1 MVVASWRPD
10 IAFQV
15 AFNADPNDS
24 TAVPVWS
31 DLTTMFMGGS
41 GFKRGRQYELD
52 QNQAAAPTVKLRD
65 PDELLN
71 PANVNGPWCGQ
82 LLPCRQVL
90 FQAQTPNGAAGNL
103 IGGSAIE
110 PTSDYYY
117 APGFEPY
124 GVGVVV
130 PWITAV
136 GGTSPVTTATTVF
149 EGSRCLAWGVVGGAT
164 SQGISWPVP
173 CIPGRTYTSSV
184 YVLQTAGS
192 TLELSVV
199 GVTPPSSGDAPVGG
213 GFTPTMAD
221 FEAGDSTTTS
231 GAWVRLNIT
240 FTATQP
246 VHTIQ
251 MATTG
256 TALTSSVR
264 ADALQHEEGALSSWS
279 DTGPILETVFRG
291 YVERFP
297 RSWQHMGFMGMCEA
311 RLVDA
316 LATLNR
322 FRITT
327 EVQAAI
333 AFTRPRYWWRL
344 SEPSTASSWGD
355 QSGNTALRMVA
366 WVPSYLGATA
376 VFDGGIGHGIPGDP
390 EGLGVELAVTVPD
403 IFHNPPA
410 ALRAQGLSIPAT
422 GSSWGVSISTWWVGP
437 AQNVDVADVVE
448 IYAADNTE
456 ILNIWASP
464 TANHLYAD
472 ATNAFGAGTQATY
485 TSFDAADPGIH
496 LITATLLVSG
506 GNATVKIYFDGVL
519 RDTAAAATSPTSFTG
534 VMAEVAGQAV
544 VGVRT
549 CMAGIYSHFAI
560 WDRALAATEIAA
572 LYDAGTGGG
581 GEYSGQ
587 RIARYLSYGWSGE
600 TDLDTG
606 STVMG
611 INSLSKST
619 LLLAACQDVAATE
632 FGNLWADRRG
642 RIRFEGRATR
652 FYRRTP
658 TYVFGEDTAG
668 GEYPYLPG
676 VTFDIDPMR
685 IVNEAKVTRDGGAT
699 IRIVDEESIRRFFP
713 NTFERTINAALDSA
727 AGDAA
732 SWVVGTQKD
741 PVQRISSITLNPV
754 GYPALWSVI
763 LRLEVGM
770 LIAVVRRPK
779 AANGGTG
786 GLTMRENYFIESI
799 DHSGIDMERD
809 TWATTLLLSPEWP
822 VRVFA
827 VDDDQ
832 TGRMALTAVLRA
844 TCTSTATVLP
854 VSTTSG
860 PVLTTTAIHPS
871 DFPYDLQI
879 GNEQLTCTATY
890 GDGVS
895 TYRASGVGSS
905 STGAGPVTPG
915 LPTGWQPGDLMVM
928 LAAVDDTSA
937 YPLTPTGW
945 TLLQSNGNLRGF
957 WRLATAGDTAPSV
970 SFAGAGAGAS
980 CSARIMAFESTSS
993 HGFASATLINSAA
1006 ANINT
1011 PSLVVPRSGVAIAMG
1026 WKSDTATGITPP
1038 AGWTA
1043 AFSGATTDHCFTAAY
1058 QILSAGTTLAAGAFT
1073 VTGGGSE
1080 ISRSSIVVVVEDT
1093 QSVVVTRSVNGCI
1106 STHSYGTAVD
1116 LWRPGKVGF

>member
-1 MVVASWRPD
+1 VVVASWRPD
-10 IAFQV
+10 ISFQV
-15 AFNADPNDS
+15 AFNADPNDP
-24 TAVPVWS
+24 TAVPTWS
-31 DLTTMFMGGS
+31 DLTSMFMGGS
-41 GFKRGRQYELD
+41 SFKRGRQYELD
-52 QNQAAAPTVKLRD
+52 QNQAASPTVKLLD
-65 PDELLN
+65 PNELLN
-71 PANVNGPWCGQ
+71 PANVNSPWCGQ
-82 LLPCRQVL
+82 LLPYRQVL
-90 FQAQTPNGAAGNL
+90 FQAQTPNGAPGNL
-103 IGGSAIE
+103 IGNSAIDPVTE
-110 PTSDYYY
+110 NYYT
-117 APGFEPY
+117 PGFEPY
-124 GVGVVV
+124 SVGATVL
-130 PWITAV
+130 WIIPV
-136 GGTSPVTTATTVF
+136 GGTSPLVTATTVF
-149 EGSRCLAWGVVGGAT
+149 GGSRCLAWGVVGGST
-164 SQGISWPVP
+164 SQGISWSVP

-199 GVTPPSSGDAPVGG
+199 GIASPATGDAPVGG
-213 GFTPTMAD
+213 GFTPTMPD
-221 FEAGDSTTTS
+221 FEAGSSTTTS
-231 GAWVRLNIT
+231 GAWVRLNVM

-256 TALTSSVR
+256 TALSSSVR

-297 RSWQHMGFMGMCEA
+297 RSWQHVGFMGMCEA

-322 FRITT
+322 FKVTT

-333 AFTRPRYWWRL
+333 AHTKPLYWWRL
-344 SEPSTASSWGD
+344 GEMASATSWGD
-355 QSGNTALRMVA
+355 QSGNTSLLMAA
-366 WVPSYLGATA
+366 WVPSYVGATA
-376 VFDGGIGHGIPGDP
+376 RFDGGIGHGIPGDP
-390 EGLGVELAVTVPD
+390 EGLGVELVVTVPD
-403 IFHNPPA
+403 VYHNPPA
-410 ALRAQGLSIPAT
+410 ALRAQGLNIPAT
-422 GSSWGVSISTWWVGP
+422 GSAWGMTVSTWWVGP
-437 AQNVDVADVVE
+437 AQNVDVADVIEV
-448 IYAADNTE
+448 YAADQAQ
-456 ILNIWASP
+456 ILSVWASP
-464 TANHLYAD
+464 TANRLYAD
-472 ATNAFGAGTQATY
+472 ATEAFAGGPQAAF
-485 TSFDAADPGIH
+485 TSFDASDPGAH
-496 LITATLLVSG
+496 LITATLAVGG
-506 GNATVKIYFDGVL
+506 GNVTAKIYFDGTL
-519 RDTAAAATSPTSFTG
+519 RDTASSATSATSFVGT
-534 VMAEVAGQAV
+534 MAEVAGQAA
-544 VGVRT
+544 VGVRS

-560 WDRALAATEIAA
+560 WDRELSTAEIAA

-587 RIARYLSYGWSGE
+587 RISRYLSYGWSGE
-600 TDLDTG
+600 TAINTG

-619 LLLAACQDVAATE
+619 PLLAACQDVASTE

-642 RIRFEGRATR
+642 KMRFEGRAAR
-652 FYRRTP
+652 FYRTTP
-658 TYVFGEDTAG
+658 FCAFGEDTAA
-668 GEYPYLPG
+668 GEYPYLSG
-676 VTFDIDPMR
+676 VTYDIDPMR
-685 IVNEAKVTRDGGAT
+685 IVNEAKVARDGGAT
-699 IRIVDEESIRRFFP
+699 IRIVDEESILKFFP
-713 NTFERTINAALDSA
+713 NTFERTINAAQDSD

-732 SWVVGTQKD
+732 SWIVGTQKD
-741 PVQRISSITLNPV
+741 PVQRIPSITLDPV

-770 LIAVVRRPK
+770 LITVVRRPK
-779 AANGGTG
+779 AANGGA
-786 GLTMRENYFIESI
+786 GLTMRENYFIEAI
-799 DHSGIDMERD
+799 DHSGIDLDRG
-809 TWATTLLLSPEWP
+809 TWTTVLLLSPEWP

-827 VDDDQ
+827 VDNDQ
-832 TGRMALTAVLRA
+832 TGRMALTAALRA

-854 VSTTSG
+854 VGTTSG

-871 DFPYDLQI
+871 DFPYDLQL

-937 YPLTPTGW
+937 YPITPTGW

-970 SFAGAGAGAS
+970 SFAGAGVGVS
-980 CSARIMAFESTSS
+980 CSARIMAFESASS

-1011 PSLVVPRSGVAIAMG
+1011 PSLVVPRSGVAILMG
-1026 WKSDTATGITPP
+1026 WKSDTATGLTPP
-1038 AGWTA
+1038 AGWIA
-1043 AFSGATTDHCFTAAY
+1043 AFSGATTDHCFAAAY
-1058 QILSAGTTLAAGAFT
+1058 QILSAGTTLAAGAIT
-1073 VTGGGSE
+1073 VTGGSSE

-1093 QSVVVTRSVNGCI
+1093 QSVVVTRSINGCV
-1106 STHSYGTAVD
+1106 SAHSYGTAVD